1 MNLGFQFWELR
12 LPSEQGGIYVPLDVM
27 ATIGLPGFSEA
38 FSRGEPSRNL
48 ISSRAVN
55 SSLYL

>member
-27 ATIGLPGFSEA
+27 ATIGLPGFSGA
-38 FSRGEPSRNL
+38 FFPKRTSRNL
-48 ISSRAVN
+48 ISS
-55 SSLYL
+55 